1 MTNTSTLYGD
11 LSGVEFRSL
20 FSNGKM
26 DGCLVTQ
33 PNTLITPYGN
43 LVPQYE
49 AEDMGRR
56 TVKPIYFY
64 KDGSLKSIALQSQ
77 TILETPVGAVPA
89 ELVTF
94 HKSGS
99 IKRLFPLDGKL
110 SGFWGWKNEFALA
123 TELTFKSPVG
133 TLSAKVI
140 GLQFYESGA
149 LKSITL
155 WPGQTLTVQTPIGE
169 ITVRKGLAFYESG
182 AIRSFEPLKKID
194 LHTPIGIITSYDNEP
209 NGIHGDI
216 NSVQL
221 AEDGSIEALSTVDHA
236 VEVSFSG
243 ENSEL
248 FHPGVKN
255 NVCGDERKVSVPMKV
270 RFDKRERQVMFHDNP
285 KFSFDMEHC
294 RFEIVKMDMKTK
306 EPIYSCAG

>member
-1 MTNTSTLYGD
+1 MTNTSTIYGD

-33 PNTLITPYGN
+33 PNILTTPYGA

-94 HKSGS
+94 HKNGS
-99 IKRLFPLDGKL
+99 IKRVFPLDGKL

-123 TELTFKSPVG
+123 SELTIKSPVG
-133 TLSAKVI
+133 TLSAKLI
-140 GLQFYESGA
+140 GIQFYESGA
-149 LKSITL
+149 LKSLTL
-155 WPGQTLTVQTPIGE
+155 WPGQTLTVPTPIGE

-194 LHTPIGIITSYDNEP
+194 IHTPIGIITSYDNEP

-216 NSVQL
+216 NSLQL
-221 AEDGSIEALSTVDHA
+221 SEDGSIEALSTVDHA
-236 VEVSFSG
+236 VEVYLSEESG
-243 ENSEL
+243 EL

-270 RFDKRERQVMFHDNP
+270 RFDKRRVMFHDNP
-285 KFSFDMEHC
+285 KLSFEIEHC
-294 RFEIVKMDMKTK
+294 RFEVIKMDMTTK
-306 EPIYSCAG
+306 EPLYSCAG

>member
-33 PNTLITPYGN
+33 SNTLTTPYGT

-56 TVKPIYFY
+56 TCKPIYFY

-94 HKSGS
+94 HKNGS
-99 IKRLFPLDGKL
+99 IKRVFPLDGKL

-123 TELTFKSPVG
+123 SELTFKSPVG

-140 GLQFYESGA
+140 GFQFYESGA

-155 WPGQTLTVQTPIGE
+155 WPGQTLTVQTPMGE

-194 LHTPIGIITSYDNEP
+194 IQTPIGIITSYDNEP

-221 AEDGSIEALSTVDHA
+221 SEDGSIEALSTVDHA
-236 VEVSFSG
+236 VEVSSG
-243 ENSEL
+243 KSGEL

-270 RFDKRERQVMFHDNP
+270 RFDKRRVMFHDNP
-285 KFSFDMEHC
+285 KFSFEIEHC
-294 RFEIVKMDMKTK
+294 RFEVIKMDMTTK
-306 EPIYSCAG
+306 EPLYSCAG

>member
-1 MTNTSTLYGD
+1 MTTVSTLYGD

-26 DGCLVTQ
+26 DGCLVTEA
-33 PNTLITPYGN
+33 NSLKTPYGT

-56 TVKPIYFY
+56 TVKPMYFY
-64 KDGSLKSIALQSQ
+64 KDGSLKSISLQSQ
-77 TILETPVGAVPA
+77 TILETPVGRIPA

-94 HKSGS
+94 HNNGS
-99 IKRLFPLDGKL
+99 IKRIVSLDGKL
-110 SGFWGWKNEFALA
+110 SGFWSWKNEFALA
-123 TELTFKSPVG
+123 EEITFNSPLG
-133 TLSAKVI
+133 TLTAKLI

-155 WPGQTLTVQTPIGE
+155 WPGQTLTVRTPMGE
-169 ITVRKGLAFYESG
+169 IIVRKGLAFYESG
-182 AIRSFEPLKKID
+182 AIRSFEPQKKID
-194 LHTPIGIITSYDNEP
+194 ISTPIGIITSWDNEP

-216 NSVQL
+216 NSVQF

-236 VEVSFSG
+236 VHVRVREESA
-243 ENSEL
+243 EL

-270 RFDKRERQVMFHDNP
+270 RFAKSQVMFHDNP
-285 KFSFDMEHC
+285 KFTFDLEHTS
-294 RFEIVKMDMKTK
+294 FEIRTMDIATK
-306 EPIYSCAG
+306 EPAFFCA

>member
-1 MTNTSTLYGD
+1 MTSITTLYGD

-33 PNTLITPYGN
+33 PNTLVTPYGN

-56 TVKPIYFY
+56 TVKPMYFY

-77 TILETPVGAVPA
+77 TIIETPVGSIPA

-94 HKSGS
+94 HNNGA

-123 TELTFKSPVG
+123 SQLTFRSPAG

-155 WPGQTLTVQTPIGE
+155 WPGETITVRTPLGNIM
-169 ITVRKGLAFYESG
+169 VRKGLAFYESG
-182 AIRSFEPLKKID
+182 AIKSFEPVHRID
-194 LHTPIGIITSYDNEP
+194 IATPIGLITSYDNEP

-216 NSVQL
+216 NSVRLMQ
-221 AEDGSIEALSTVDHA
+221 DGSIEALSTVDNA
-236 VEVSFSG
+236 VQVSSTRA
-243 ENSEL
+243 NVEL
-248 FHPGVKN
+248 FHPGIKN
-255 NVCGDERKVSVPMKV
+255 NVCGDERKVSVPLKICFTKQGVIFNENSKFFFDLEKYQFEV
-270 RFDKRERQVMFHDNP
+270 RPAER
-285 KFSFDMEHC
+285 
-294 RFEIVKMDMKTK
+294 ITK
-306 EPIYSCAG
+306 EPAYSCAG

>member
-1 MTNTSTLYGD
+1 MTTVSTIYGD

-26 DGCLVTQ
+26 DGCLVTE
-33 PNTLITPYGN
+33 PNSLKTPYGT

-56 TVKPIYFY
+56 SVKPMYFY

-77 TILETPVGAVPA
+77 TMLETPVGSIPA

-94 HKSGS
+94 HKNGS
-99 IKRLFPLDGKL
+99 IKRIFSLDGKL
-110 SGFWGWKNEFALA
+110 SGFWSWKNEFALA
-123 TELTFKSPVG
+123 EDITFNSPVG
-133 TLSAKVI
+133 ILTAKLI

-149 LKSITL
+149 LKSVTL
-155 WPGQTLTVQTPIGE
+155 WPGQTLTVTTPMGE
-169 ITVRKGLAFYESG
+169 IIVRTGLAFYESG
-182 AIRSFEPLKKID
+182 AIRSFEPQKKID
-194 LHTPIGIITSYDNEP
+194 ISTPIGIITSWDNEP

-221 AEDGSIEALSTVDHA
+221 SEDGSIEALSTVDHA
-236 VEVSFSG
+236 VHVTVKEQ
-243 ENSEL
+243 EAEL

-255 NVCGDERKVSVPMKV
+255 NVCGDERKVSIPMKV
-270 RFDKRERQVMFHDNP
+270 RFDKKLVMFHDNP
-285 KFSFDMEHC
+285 KFTFDLEHT
-294 RFEIVKMDMKTK
+294 RFELRKMDLATK
-306 EPIYSCAG
+306 EPAYSCS

>member
-1 MTNTSTLYGD
+1 MTTVSTIYGD

-26 DGCLVTQ
+26 DGCLVTE
-33 PNTLITPYGN
+33 PNSLNTPYGT

-56 TVKPIYFY
+56 TVKPMYFY

-77 TILETPVGAVPA
+77 TLLETPVGSIPA

-94 HKSGS
+94 HKNGS
-99 IKRLFPLDGKL
+99 IKRIFSLDGKL
-110 SGFWGWKNEFALA
+110 SGFWSWKNEFALA
-123 TELTFKSPVG
+123 EDITFNSPLGALT
-133 TLSAKVI
+133 AKLI

-149 LKSITL
+149 LKSVTL
-155 WPGQTLTVQTPIGE
+155 WPGQTLTVPTPMGE
-169 ITVRKGLAFYESG
+169 IIVRTGLAFYESG
-182 AIRSFEPLKKID
+182 AIRSFEPQKKID
-194 LHTPIGIITSYDNEP
+194 ISTPIGVITSWDNEP

-221 AEDGSIEALSTVDHA
+221 SEDGSIEALSTVDHA
-236 VEVSFSG
+236 VHVTVDK
-243 ENSEL
+243 ENAEL

-255 NVCGDERKVSVPMKV
+255 NVCGDERKVSIPMKD
-270 RFDKRERQVMFHDNP
+270 RFDKKEVIFHDNP
-285 KFSFDMEHC
+285 KFTFDLENT
-294 RFEIVKMDMKTK
+294 RFELRKMDLATK
-306 EPIYSCAG
+306 EPAYSCS

>member
-1 MTNTSTLYGD
+1 MTTTSTIYGD
-11 LSGVEFRSL
+11 LAGVEFRTL

-26 DGCLVTQ
+26 DGCLVTE
-33 PNTLITPYGN
+33 PNSLSTPYGT

-56 TVKPIYFY
+56 SVKPMYFY
-64 KDGSLKSIALQSQ
+64 KDGALKSIALQSQ
-77 TILETPVGAVPA
+77 TMLETPVGAIPA

-94 HKSGS
+94 HKNGN
-99 IKRLFPLDGKL
+99 IKRIFPLDGKL
-110 SGFWGWKNEFALA
+110 SGFWSWKNEFALA
-123 TELTFKSPVG
+123 TNLTFSSPAG
-133 TLSAKVI
+133 TLSTKVI

-155 WPGQTLTVQTPIGE
+155 WPGQTLTVETPMGE
-169 ITVRKGLAFYESG
+169 MTVRKGLAFYESG

-194 LHTPIGIITSYDNEP
+194 IQTPIGMITSYDNEP

-221 AEDGSIEALSTVDHA
+221 SEDGSIEALSTVDHA
-236 VEVSFSG
+236 IHVSVLEKEG
-243 ENSEL
+243 EL

-270 RFDKRERQVMFHDNP
+270 RFENRRVIFHDNP
-285 KFSFDMEHC
+285 AFSFDIKEC
-294 RFEIVKMDMKTK
+294 RFEVRMMDSATK
-306 EPIYSCAG
+306 EPAYSCSE